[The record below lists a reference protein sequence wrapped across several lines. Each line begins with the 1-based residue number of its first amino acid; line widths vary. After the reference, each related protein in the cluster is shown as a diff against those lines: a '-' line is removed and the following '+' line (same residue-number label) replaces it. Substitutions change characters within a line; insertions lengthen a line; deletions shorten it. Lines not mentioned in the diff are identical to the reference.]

1 MERNREI
8 RKENRQRTSGETK
21 RSLDDERVEGDGV
34 YYQNKQLSFIAA
46 AATLHFLL
54 HLYLYLCFLITR
66 TRRYLSF
73 SFFSVIH
80 FHFGCANKR
89 HDVLVIP
96 HVCRLPQPMFPLF
109 FFLSVLYNLYMPLPT
124 VFTKLTF
131 ILLLLLLYRVKY
143 YFYP

>member
-34 YYQNKQLSFIAA
+34 QYQNKQLSFIAA
-46 AATLHFLL
+46 AAAATFHFLL

-66 TRRYLSF
+66 TRTFLSLSSP
-73 SFFSVIH
+73 SFTFTLTLA
-80 FHFGCANKR
+80 ANKR

-96 HVCRLPQPMFPLF
+96 HICRLPQPMFPLF
-109 FFLSVLYNLYMPLPT
+109 SFSFRYSIICIFPCLLSIQN
-124 VFTKLTF
+124 
-131 ILLLLLLYRVKY
+131 LLLYY
-143 YFYP
+143 YYYYQYYIG

>member
-21 RSLDDERVEGDGV
+21 GSLDDERVEGDGV

-66 TRRYLSF
+66 TRTFLSLSSS
-73 SFFSVIH
+73 SFTFTLTLA
-80 FHFGCANKR
+80 ANKR

-124 VFTKLTF
+124 VYTKLTF
-131 ILLLLLLYRVKY
+131 ILLLLYGLKY